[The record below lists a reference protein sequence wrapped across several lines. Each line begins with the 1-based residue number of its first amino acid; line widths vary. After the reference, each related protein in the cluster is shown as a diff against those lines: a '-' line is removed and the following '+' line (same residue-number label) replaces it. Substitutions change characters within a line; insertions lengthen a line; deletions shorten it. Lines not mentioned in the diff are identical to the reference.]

1 MKWPPSRILLFQ
13 KKIARKIPIRNWG
26 KNYITFVTSQIA
38 TYNEIRGAIQSKDC
52 EKLLSLYGNGARKVL
67 LESQKEKELE
77 NNLEKLY
84 EKWKDIP
91 IYGDKKEEFTKDCKE
106 AGIVD
111 SVNGKN
117 YSFKYLIIKNNNI
130 FLDKYYFIKKRP
142 NKSNIALF
150 PYLKINCNYYLLEKK

>member
-111 SVNGKN
+111 SINGKN
-117 YSFKYLIIKNNNI
+117 YGFKYLLIHNEDKFLNI
-130 FLDKYYFIKKRP
+130 YHLAKRKAKKADVLKY
-142 NKSNIALF
+142 S
-150 PYLKINCNYYLLEKK
+150 YLKMKCDFYMLEKK